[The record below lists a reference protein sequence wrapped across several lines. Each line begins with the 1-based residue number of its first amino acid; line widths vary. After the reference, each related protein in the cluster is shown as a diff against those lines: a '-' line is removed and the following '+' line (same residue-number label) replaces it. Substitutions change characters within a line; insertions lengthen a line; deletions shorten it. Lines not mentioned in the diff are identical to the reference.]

1 MCYGSSNSASK
12 AAEQQQAQQTQ
23 NVNQNVGAINDA
35 FSGRQSQYD
44 NYLSALNTSYQSQLN
59 LQNQNASRSL
69 KFSLARGGLT
79 GGSVAADQGGELQK
93 EMGQGEVTAQQQAQ
107 GKLAGLE
114 SSDQAE
120 KQQMISLA
128 QSGAN
133 IGNAGQQVATSLQA
147 NLGNAQA
154 ALGPDT
160 LGNVFGGITNTISN
174 YNTAAQSRLGLR
186 AAQAYTG
193 AFSNNATTNAG
204 YNGSGTGG

>member
-1 MCYGSSNSASK
+1 MCFGGTNKSTQ

-23 NVNQNVGAINDA
+23 NINSNVSAIDKA
-35 FSGRQSQYD
+35 FAGRQGQYD
-44 NYLSALNTSYQSQLN
+44 DYLKALNTSYQSQLG
-59 LQNQNASRSL
+59 LQQQTAARGL
-69 KFSLARGGLT
+69 KFSLARNGQT

-93 EMGQGEVTAQQQAQ
+93 EMGQGQITAQEQAQ
-107 GKLAGLE
+107 SKLAGLE
-114 SSDQAE
+114 SADQAE

-147 NLGNAQA
+147 NIGNAQS

-160 LGNVFGGITNTISN
+160 LGNIFGGVANTVQG
-174 YNTAAQSRLGLR
+174 YNTAAQTRLGLK

-193 AFSNNATTNAG
+193 PFSNAANTNSG
-204 YNGSGTGG
+204 YKGP